1 MTFPSDERFASAQ
14 PPSRHARFPAKDER
28 NEGSLSVFPASRGD
42 VSPPTPAPAK
52 HDQRVYVTEAPR
64 IRDLDHSSRFK
75 SETRG
80 ETSDGG
86 TPGKNGESDVSRT
99 IASDANSCDMP
110 VRRPLRPW

>member
-1 MTFPSDERFASAQ
+1 MSLPFGEGFASAQ
-14 PPSRHARFPAKDER
+14 PPSRHARFLVKDEP
-28 NEGSLSVFPASRGD
+28 NEGSLPVFPASRGD
-42 VSPPTPAPAK
+42 VSTPAPAK

-75 SETRG
+75 SETHG

-99 IASDANSCDMP
+99 MASDANSCDMP